1 LNAGLLGPS
10 FGLTDVLPMRRRDA
24 GSAGDREDSGM
35 AQPEWTESDVEGI
48 IVNPFYAVNIDATL
62 AVEHEPHVSKSD
74 WVKSNL
80 RAMEEIGAERWL
92 YRLLDVLE
100 TGGPHSPEAGN
111 AGDDAPYGFRSGQSR
126 QQRRLKERRLA
137 KRSNNQS

>member
-1 LNAGLLGPS
+1 LNAGFLGPS
-10 FGLTDVLPMRRRDA
+10 FGLTDVVPIRQRDA

-35 AQPEWTESDVEGI
+35 AQREWTESDVESMV
-48 IVNPFYAVNIDATL
+48 VNPFYAVTIDATL
-62 AVEHEPHVSKSD
+62 AIEHEPIVSKSE
-74 WVKSNL
+74 WVKANL
-80 RAMEEIGAERWL
+80 RVMEEIGAERWL

-100 TGGPHSPEAGN
+100 TGGPRSPD